1 MKDFIKRVMKYQDN
15 SLNRDYEMAVTEQSK
30 ALGEQD
36 LGEYIDFVND
46 SKQDMF
52 ARFSCFFVVYT
63 YYRKNNIIR
72 KMKSLVY
79 SYEEIFETQP
89 LFPFIY
95 IMAEAKVAT
104 ISQMDALLSESEKH
118 LERYKNHIG
127 FLNLYCEICASY
139 YEVNLDLRGDVADQ
153 EGNERLKRALAFSE
167 KCCEEAPT
175 YHKFYVNKGRI
186 AALLCDYDSAERFI
200 LEGIGKVTNDSYHDK
215 TVANYESYYHKIATV
230 ISYDKAQA
238 TIRLCEKKQEKLDES
253 LQNFDK
259 SIKGMQIDNFKNISI
274 ISTVIAFL
282 LGGVEAFKN
291 ISDYHIISKVMLMYS
306 GLFLCLIGFVS
317 LIATVS
323 TYKFRQKIGANL
335 LAIFLIVVG
344 ISIFGVMLIL

>member
-1 MKDFIKRVMKYQDN
+1 MNDFISRVLKYQDN
-15 SLNRDYEMAVTEQSK
+15 SLNREYEMAMTEHSK
-30 ALGEQD
+30 TLDESD
-36 LGEYIDFVND
+36 LDEYIDFADD
-46 SKQDMF
+46 STQNMF

-72 KMKSLVY
+72 KLKNLVY
-79 SYEEIFETQP
+79 SYEEIFFSQP
-89 LFPFIY
+89 LFPFLY

-104 ISQMDALLSESEKH
+104 ISQLDAILSESERH
-118 LERYKNHIG
+118 LERYKNYIG
-127 FLNLYCEICASY
+127 FLNLYCEICATY

-153 EGNERLKRALAFSE
+153 EGNERLKRAFAFAQ
-167 KCCEEAPT
+167 KCCEEDPT

-186 AALLCDYDSAERFI
+186 AVLLCDYDGAERYI
-200 LEGIGKVTNDSYHDK
+200 LEGISKVTNDSYHDK
-215 TVANYESYYHKIATV
+215 TVANYETYYHKIATV

-238 TIRLCEKKQEKLDES
+238 TIKLCEKNQEKLDAA
-253 LQNFDK
+253 LQNLDK
-259 SIKGMQIDNFKNISI
+259 SMKGMQIDNFKNISI

-291 ISDYHIISKVMLMYS
+291 ISDYYVISKVMLMYS

-323 TYKFRQKIGANL
+323 TYKFKQKMGANL
-335 LAIFLIVVG
+335 LAIFLVIIG
-344 ISIFGVMLIL
+344 IYFMKRKRV